1 MPVNAR
7 RCHGNFGT
15 LSLFLCRII
24 KCHRARQSAPA
35 RRLPRWPLSAIS
47 GTPESKPAVVLDR
60 EGHRRG
66 DTSLGL
72 RYLGFCC
79 GFCCVVA
86 QVIPPCDLNFSFGWS
101 RSSLRLASAK
111 LPLTV
116 HRAHTCRGMGRA
128 RSLST
133 LPKVAPHQGV
143 FQAGRPSGSPRAD

>member
-35 RRLPRWPLSAIS
+35 RRFPRWPLSAIS

-66 DTSLGL
+66 DTGLGL

-79 GFCCVVA
+79 GVF
-86 QVIPPCDLNFSFGWS
+86 W
-101 RSSLRLASAK
+101 
-111 LPLTV
+111 
-116 HRAHTCRGMGRA
+116 CRGYCSYSPMRFELLV
-128 RSLST
+128 RL
-133 LPKVAPHQGV
+133 VAIFVAFGVCQAASHCAQGPHMQRDGTGEI
-143 FQAGRPSGSPRAD
+143 ALDIALGRPPPGCLSGRTAVR